1 MDKEK
6 LKRKKKQKTLAIDGG
21 RISVAS
27 ANQFPI
33 NLLMMIREE
42 FPVDAANEKVVF

>member
-6 LKRKKKQKTLAIDGG
+6 LKRKKKTLAIDGG

-42 FPVDAANEKVVF
+42 FPVDAANEKVIF